1 MSGAALQDRYVQ
13 SCLGG
18 LHVRVGGN
26 GPAIFFWPSLLMT
39 GSMWTEQARYF
50 ADRYTVI
57 LVDPPGHGDSQA
69 LHRMFRFE
77 DCAHS
82 IEQILDTLGIERAHI
97 VGNSWGGMIGGTFA
111 ALHPGR
117 AGASVLMNATASRAN
132 MRQTVEFRLLTEIV
146 RLLGRFRE
154 PLTTRA
160 VKAFVG
166 PTIMRERPQVEQ
178 AIRAELRDL
187 NVDSVY
193 WAVNSVVPARPDQR
207 ELFGRISTPILV
219 VAGRE
224 DPTFPVAETEL
235 MAEAIPGAEFV
246 IMENTGHL
254 AALERPDEVNALID
268 EFLKRHPLE
277 G

>member
-26 GPAIFFWPSLLMT
+26 GPAILFWPSLLMT
-39 GSMWTEQARYF
+39 GSMWAEQARYF

-132 MRQTVEFRLLTEIV
+132 MRQTVEFRMLTEIV

-207 ELFGRISTPILV
+207 ELFGRIGTPILV

>member
-26 GPAIFFWPSLLMT
+26 GPAILFWPSLLMT
-39 GSMWTEQARYF
+39 GSMWAEQARYF

-82 IEQILDTLGIERAHI
+82 IEQILDTLGIERAHL

-207 ELFGRISTPILV
+207 ELFGRIGTPILV

>member
-1 MSGAALQDRYVQ
+1 MGGAVLHDRYIQ

-18 LHVRVGGN
+18 LHVRVGGE
-26 GPAIFFWPSLLMT
+26 GPAILFWPSLLMT
-39 GSMWTEQARYF
+39 GSMWADQAEYF
-50 ADRYTVI
+50 AGRYTVI
-57 LVDPPGHGDSQA
+57 VVDPPGHGDSQA
-69 LHRMFRFE
+69 LHHMFRFE
-77 DCAHS
+77 DCAQAV
-82 IEQILDTLGIERAHI
+82 EQILDTLGIERTHV

-111 ALHPGR
+111 ALYPHR
-117 AGASVLMNATASRAN
+117 VGASVLMNATASRAN
-132 MRQTVEFRLLTEIV
+132 LRQTVEFRLLTEIV

-178 AIRAELRDL
+178 AIRAELREL

-207 ELFGRISTPILV
+207 ELLGRITAPVLV

-224 DPTFPVAETEL
+224 DPTFPVAETQL

-246 IMENTGHL
+246 VMENTGHL
-254 AALERPDEVNALID
+254 AALERPGEVNALID

-277 G
+277 D

>member
-1 MSGAALQDRYVQ
+1 MGGATLHDRYIQ

-18 LHVRVGGN
+18 LHVRVGGQ
-26 GPAIFFWPSLLMT
+26 GPALLFWPSLLMT
-39 GSMWTEQARYF
+39 GSMWADQAEYF

-57 LVDPPGHGDSQA
+57 VVDPPGHGDSQA

-77 DCAHS
+77 DCARAV
-82 IEQILDTLGIERAHI
+82 EQILDTLGIERTHV

-111 ALHPGR
+111 ALYPHR
-117 AGASVLMNATASRAN
+117 VGASVLMNATASRAN
-132 MRQTVEFRLLTEIV
+132 LRQTVEFRLLTEIV
-146 RLLGRFRE
+146 RILGRFRE

-178 AIRAELRDL
+178 TIRAELREL

-207 ELFGRISTPILV
+207 ELLGRITAPVLV

-224 DPTFPVAETEL
+224 DPTFPVAETQL
-235 MAEAIPGAEFV
+235 MAEAIPGAEFAV
-246 IMENTGHL
+246 MENTGHL
-254 AALERPDEVNALID
+254 AALERPQEVNALID

-277 G
+277 D

>member
-26 GPAIFFWPSLLMT
+26 GPAILFWPSLLMT
-39 GSMWTEQARYF
+39 GSMWAEQARYF

-57 LVDPPGHGDSQA
+57 LVNPPGHGDSQA
-69 LHRMFRFE
+69 LHRMFRFD

-82 IEQILDTLGIERAHI
+82 IEQVLDTLGIERAHL

-111 ALHPGR
+111 ALHPDR

-146 RLLGRFRE
+146 RLLGKFRE

-207 ELFGRISTPILV
+207 ELFGRIRTPILV

>member
-1 MSGAALQDRYVQ
+1 MGGAALQDRYIQ

-18 LHVRVGGN
+18 LHVRVGGQ
-26 GPAIFFWPSLLMT
+26 GPAILFWPSLLMT
-39 GSMWTEQARYF
+39 GSMWADQAEYF

-57 LVDPPGHGDSQA
+57 VVDPPGHGDSQA

-77 DCAHS
+77 DCAHAV
-82 IEQILDTLGIERAHI
+82 EQILDTLGIERTHV

-111 ALHPGR
+111 AMYPHR
-117 AGASVLMNATASRAN
+117 VGASVLMNATASRAN
-132 MRQTVEFRLLTEIV
+132 ARQTIEFRLLTEIV
-146 RLLGRFRE
+146 RILGRFRE

-178 AIRAELRDL
+178 TIRAELREL

-207 ELFGRISTPILV
+207 ELLGRIVTPVLV

-224 DPTFPVAETEL
+224 DPTFPVAETQL
-235 MAEAIPGAEFV
+235 MAESIPGAEFV
-246 IMENTGHL
+246 IMEDTGHL
-254 AALERPDEVNALID
+254 AALERPEEVNALID

>member
-1 MSGAALQDRYVQ
+1 MGGAALQDRYIQ

-18 LHVRVGGN
+18 LHVRIGGE
-26 GPAIFFWPSLLMT
+26 GPAILFWPSLLMT
-39 GSMWTEQARYF
+39 GSMWADQAEYF
-50 ADRYTVI
+50 ADQHTVI
-57 LVDPPGHGDSQA
+57 VVDPPGHGDSQA

-77 DCAHS
+77 DCAHA
-82 IEQILDTLGIERAHI
+82 IEQILDTLGIERTHV

-111 ALHPGR
+111 ALYPHR
-117 AGASVLMNATASRAN
+117 VGASVLMNATASRAN
-132 MRQTVEFRLLTEIV
+132 ARQTVEFRLLTEIV
-146 RLLGRFRE
+146 RILGRFRE

-178 AIRAELRDL
+178 TIRAQLREL

-207 ELFGRISTPILV
+207 ELLGRIATPVLV

-224 DPTFPVAETEL
+224 DPTFPVAETQL

>member
-1 MSGAALQDRYVQ
+1 MGGATLHDRYIQ

-18 LHVRVGGN
+18 LHVRVGGQ
-26 GPAIFFWPSLLMT
+26 GPAILFWSSLLMT
-39 GSMWTEQARYF
+39 GSMWADQAEYF

-57 LVDPPGHGDSQA
+57 VVDPPGHGDSQA

-77 DCAHS
+77 DCARAV
-82 IEQILDTLGIERAHI
+82 EQILDTLGIERTHV

-111 ALHPGR
+111 ALYPHR
-117 AGASVLMNATASRAN
+117 VGASVLMNATASRAN
-132 MRQTVEFRLLTEIV
+132 LRQTVEFRLLTEIV

-178 AIRAELRDL
+178 TIRAELREL

-207 ELFGRISTPILV
+207 ELLGSITAPILV

-224 DPTFPVAETEL
+224 DPTFPVVETQL

-246 IMENTGHL
+246 VMENIGHL
-254 AALERPDEVNALID
+254 AALERPQEVNALID

-277 G
+277 D

>member
-26 GPAIFFWPSLLMT
+26 GPAILFWPSLLMT
-39 GSMWTEQARYF
+39 GSMWAEQARYF

-69 LHRMFRFE
+69 LHRMFRFD

-82 IEQILDTLGIERAHI
+82 IEQVLDTLGIERAHL

-111 ALHPGR
+111 ALHPDR

-146 RLLGRFRE
+146 RLLGKFRE

-207 ELFGRISTPILV
+207 EMFGRIRTPILV

-224 DPTFPVAETEL
+224 DPTFPVGETEL
-235 MAEAIPGAEFV
+235 MAESIPGAEFV

>member
-1 MSGAALQDRYVQ
+1 MGGAALQDRYIQ

-18 LHVRVGGN
+18 LHVRMGGE
-26 GPAIFFWPSLLMT
+26 GPAILFWPSLLMT
-39 GSMWTEQARYF
+39 GSMWADQAEYF
-50 ADRYTVI
+50 ADQHTVI
-57 LVDPPGHGDSQA
+57 VVDPPGHGDSQA

-77 DCAHS
+77 DCAHA
-82 IEQILDTLGIERAHI
+82 IEQILDTLGIERTHV

-111 ALHPGR
+111 ALYPHR
-117 AGASVLMNATASRAN
+117 VGASVLMNATASRAN
-132 MRQTVEFRLLTEIV
+132 ARQTVEFRLLTEIV
-146 RLLGRFRE
+146 RILGRFRE

-178 AIRAELRDL
+178 TIRAQLREL

-207 ELFGRISTPILV
+207 ELFGRIATPVLV

-224 DPTFPVAETEL
+224 DPTFPVAETQL

-246 IMENTGHL
+246 IMEDTGHL

-268 EFLKRHPLE
+268 EFLKRHPLD

>member
-1 MSGAALQDRYVQ
+1 MGGAALQDRYIQ

-18 LHVRVGGN
+18 LHVRMGGE
-26 GPAIFFWPSLLMT
+26 GPAILFWPSLLMA
-39 GSMWTEQARYF
+39 GSMWADQAEYF
-50 ADRYTVI
+50 ADQHTVI
-57 LVDPPGHGDSQA
+57 VVDPPGHGDSQA

-77 DCAHS
+77 DCAHA
-82 IEQILDTLGIERAHI
+82 IEQILDTLGIERTHV

-111 ALHPGR
+111 ALYPHR
-117 AGASVLMNATASRAN
+117 VGASVLMNATASRAN
-132 MRQTVEFRLLTEIV
+132 ARQTVEFRLLTEIV
-146 RLLGRFRE
+146 RILGRFRE

-178 AIRAELRDL
+178 TIRAQLREL

-207 ELFGRISTPILV
+207 ELLGRITTPVLV

-224 DPTFPVAETEL
+224 DPTFPVAETQL

>member
-26 GPAIFFWPSLLMT
+26 GPAILFWPSLLMT
-39 GSMWTEQARYF
+39 GSMWAEQARYF

-132 MRQTVEFRLLTEIV
+132 MRQTVEFRMLTEIV

-207 ELFGRISTPILV
+207 ELFGRIGTPILV

-277 G
+277 

>member
-26 GPAIFFWPSLLMT
+26 GPAILFWPSLLMT
-39 GSMWTEQARYF
+39 GSMWAEQARYF

-132 MRQTVEFRLLTEIV
+132 MRQTVEFRMLTEIV

-207 ELFGRISTPILV
+207 ELLGRIGTPILV

-277 G
+277 S

>member
-26 GPAIFFWPSLLMT
+26 GPAILFWPSLLMT
-39 GSMWTEQARYF
+39 GSMWAEQARYF

-132 MRQTVEFRLLTEIV
+132 MRQTVEFRMLTEIV

-207 ELFGRISTPILV
+207 ELFGRIGTPILV

-268 EFLKRHPLE
+268 EFLKRHSLE
-277 G
+277 S

>member
-26 GPAIFFWPSLLMT
+26 GPAILFWPSLLMT
-39 GSMWTEQARYF
+39 GSMWAEQARYF

-111 ALHPGR
+111 ALHPDR

-146 RLLGRFRE
+146 RLLGKFRE

-207 ELFGRISTPILV
+207 ELFGRIRTPILV

>member
-1 MSGAALQDRYVQ
+1 MGGAALQDRYIQ

-18 LHVRVGGN
+18 LHVRMGGE
-26 GPAIFFWPSLLMT
+26 GPAILFWPSLLMT
-39 GSMWTEQARYF
+39 GSMWADQAEYF
-50 ADRYTVI
+50 ADQHTVI
-57 LVDPPGHGDSQA
+57 VVDPPGHGDSQA

-77 DCAHS
+77 DCAHA
-82 IEQILDTLGIERAHI
+82 IEQILDTLGIERTHV
-97 VGNSWGGMIGGTFA
+97 VGNSWGGMVGGTFA
-111 ALHPGR
+111 ALYPHR
-117 AGASVLMNATASRAN
+117 VGASVLMNATASRAN
-132 MRQTVEFRLLTEIV
+132 ARQTVEFRLLTEIV
-146 RLLGRFRE
+146 RILGRFRE

-178 AIRAELRDL
+178 TIRAQLREL

-207 ELFGRISTPILV
+207 ELLGRITTPVLV

-224 DPTFPVAETEL
+224 DPTFPVAETQL

>member
-1 MSGAALQDRYVQ
+1 MGGAALQDRYIQ

-18 LHVRVGGN
+18 LHVRVGGE
-26 GPAIFFWPSLLMT
+26 GPAILFWPSLLMS
-39 GSMWTEQARYF
+39 GSMWADQAEYF

-69 LHRMFRFE
+69 LRRMFRFE

-82 IEQILDTLGIERAHI
+82 IEQILDSLGIERAHV

-111 ALHPGR
+111 ALYPHR
-117 AGASVLMNATASRAN
+117 AAASVLMNATASRAN
-132 MRQTVEFRLLTEIV
+132 IRQTVEFRLLTETV
-146 RLLGRFRE
+146 RILGRFRE

-178 AIRAELRDL
+178 TIRAELREI

-207 ELFGRISTPILV
+207 ELLGRITTPVLV

-224 DPTFPVAETEL
+224 DPTFPVPETQL
-235 MAEAIPGAEFV
+235 MAGAIPGAEFV

-254 AALERPDEVNALID
+254 AALERPREVNALID
-268 EFLKRHPLE
+268 EFLKRNPQD

>member
-1 MSGAALQDRYVQ
+1 MGGAALQDRYIQ

-18 LHVRVGGN
+18 LHVRMGGE
-26 GPAIFFWPSLLMT
+26 GPAILFWPSLLMT
-39 GSMWTEQARYF
+39 GSMWADQAEYF
-50 ADRYTVI
+50 ADQHTVI
-57 LVDPPGHGDSQA
+57 VVDPPGHGDSQA

-77 DCAHS
+77 DCAHA
-82 IEQILDTLGIERAHI
+82 IEQILDTLGIERTHV

-111 ALHPGR
+111 ALYPHR
-117 AGASVLMNATASRAN
+117 VGASVLMNATASRAN
-132 MRQTVEFRLLTEIV
+132 ARQTVEFRLLTEIV
-146 RLLGRFRE
+146 RILGRFRE

-178 AIRAELRDL
+178 TIRAQLREL

-207 ELFGRISTPILV
+207 ELFGRITTPVLV

-224 DPTFPVAETEL
+224 DPTFPVAETQL

-268 EFLKRHPLE
+268 EFLKRHPLD

>member
-1 MSGAALQDRYVQ
+1 MGGAALHDRYIQ

-18 LHVRVGGN
+18 LHVRVAGQ
-26 GPAIFFWPSLLMT
+26 GPAILFWPSLLMT
-39 GSMWTEQARYF
+39 GSMWADQARYF

-57 LVDPPGHGDSQA
+57 LVDPPGHGDSQS
-69 LHRMFRFE
+69 LRRMFRFE

-82 IEQILDTLGIERAHI
+82 IEQILDSLGIERAHV

-111 ALHPGR
+111 ALYPHR
-117 AGASVLMNATASRAN
+117 AGASVLMNATASPAST
-132 MRQTVEFRLLTEIV
+132 RQKVEFRLLTEIV
-146 RLLGRFRE
+146 RILGRFRE
-154 PLTTRA
+154 PFATRA

-166 PTIMRERPQVEQ
+166 PTILRERPHVEQ
-178 AIRAELRDL
+178 AIRAELGDL

-207 ELFGRISTPILV
+207 ELFGRILTPVLV

-246 IMENTGHL
+246 VMENTGHL

-268 EFLKRHPLE
+268 DFLKRHALE
-277 G
+277 D

>member
-26 GPAIFFWPSLLMT
+26 GPAILFWPSLLMT
-39 GSMWTEQARYF
+39 GSMWAEQARYF

-69 LHRMFRFE
+69 LHRMFRFD

-82 IEQILDTLGIERAHI
+82 IEQVLDTLGIERAHL

-111 ALHPGR
+111 ALHPDR

-146 RLLGRFRE
+146 RLLGKFRE

-207 ELFGRISTPILV
+207 ELFGRIRTPILV

>member
-26 GPAIFFWPSLLMT
+26 GPAILFWPSLLMT

-82 IEQILDTLGIERAHI
+82 IEQILDTLGIERAHL

-146 RLLGRFRE
+146 RLLGKFRE

-207 ELFGRISTPILV
+207 ELFGRIGTPILV

>member
-26 GPAIFFWPSLLMT
+26 GPAILFWPSLLMT
-39 GSMWTEQARYF
+39 GSMWAEQARYF

-82 IEQILDTLGIERAHI
+82 IEQILDTLGIERAHL

-146 RLLGRFRE
+146 RLLGKFRE

-207 ELFGRISTPILV
+207 ELFGRIGTPILV

>member
-1 MSGAALQDRYVQ
+1 MGGAALQDRYIQ

-18 LHVRVGGN
+18 LHVRVGGD
-26 GPAIFFWPSLLMT
+26 GPAILLWPSLLMT
-39 GSMWTEQARYF
+39 GSMWADQAEYF
-50 ADRYTVI
+50 TDRYTVI
-57 LVDPPGHGDSQA
+57 VVDPPGHGDSQA
-69 LHRMFRFE
+69 LHRMFGFE
-77 DCAHS
+77 DCAHA
-82 IEQILDTLGIERAHI
+82 IEQILDTLGIERTHL

-111 ALHPGR
+111 ALYPHR
-117 AGASVLMNATASRAN
+117 VGASVLMNATASRAN
-132 MRQTVEFRLLTEIV
+132 ARQTVEFRLLTEIV
-146 RLLGRFRE
+146 RILGRFRE

-178 AIRAELRDL
+178 TIRAQLREL

-207 ELFGRISTPILV
+207 ELFGRITTPVLV

-224 DPTFPVAETEL
+224 DPTFPVAETQL

-246 IMENTGHL
+246 IMEDTGHL

>member
-1 MSGAALQDRYVQ
+1 MGGAALQDRYIQ

-18 LHVRVGGN
+18 LHVRVGGQ
-26 GPAIFFWPSLLMT
+26 GPAILFWPSLLMT
-39 GSMWTEQARYF
+39 GSMWADQAEYF

-57 LVDPPGHGDSQA
+57 VVDPPGHGDSQA

-77 DCAHS
+77 DCAHAV
-82 IEQILDTLGIERAHI
+82 EQILDTLGIERTHV

-111 ALHPGR
+111 ALYPHR
-117 AGASVLMNATASRAN
+117 VGASVLMNATASRAN
-132 MRQTVEFRLLTEIV
+132 TRQTIEFRLLTEIV
-146 RLLGRFRE
+146 RILGRFRE

-178 AIRAELRDL
+178 AIRAELREL

-207 ELFGRISTPILV
+207 ELLGRISTPVLV
-219 VAGRE
+219 MAGRE
-224 DPTFPVAETEL
+224 DPTFPVAETQL
-235 MAEAIPGAEFV
+235 MAEVIPGAEFV
-246 IMENTGHL
+246 IMEDTGHL
-254 AALERPDEVNALID
+254 AALERPEEVNALID
-268 EFLKRHPLE
+268 EFLKRHPLD

>member
-26 GPAIFFWPSLLMT
+26 GPAILFWPSLLMT
-39 GSMWTEQARYF
+39 GSMWAEQARYF

-132 MRQTVEFRLLTEIV
+132 MRQTVEFRMLTEIV

>member
-18 LHVRVGGN
+18 LHVRVG
-26 GPAIFFWPSLLMT
+26 
-39 GSMWTEQARYF
+39 
-50 ADRYTVI
+50 
-57 LVDPPGHGDSQA
+57 DPPGHGDSQA

>member
-26 GPAIFFWPSLLMT
+26 GPAILFWPSLLMT
-39 GSMWTEQARYF
+39 GSMWAEQARYF

-132 MRQTVEFRLLTEIV
+132 MRQTVEFRMLTEIV

-207 ELFGRISTPILV
+207 ELFGRIGTPILV

-277 G
+277 S

>member
-26 GPAIFFWPSLLMT
+26 GPAILFWPSLLMT
-39 GSMWTEQARYF
+39 GSMWAEQARYF

-132 MRQTVEFRLLTEIV
+132 MRQTVEFRMLTEIV

-207 ELFGRISTPILV
+207 EPFGRIGTPILV

-277 G
+277 S

>member
-26 GPAIFFWPSLLMT
+26 GPAILFWPSLLMT

-146 RLLGRFRE
+146 RLLGKFRE

-207 ELFGRISTPILV
+207 ELFGRIGTPILV

>member
-1 MSGAALQDRYVQ
+1 MGGAALQDRYIQ

-18 LHVRVGGN
+18 LHVRLGGE
-26 GPAIFFWPSLLMT
+26 GPAILFWPSLLMT
-39 GSMWTEQARYF
+39 GSMWADQAEYF
-50 ADRYTVI
+50 ADQHTVI
-57 LVDPPGHGDSQA
+57 VVDPPGHGDSQA

-77 DCAHS
+77 DCAHA
-82 IEQILDTLGIERAHI
+82 IEQILDTLGIERTHV

-111 ALHPGR
+111 ALYPHR
-117 AGASVLMNATASRAN
+117 VGASVLMNATASRAN
-132 MRQTVEFRLLTEIV
+132 ARQTVEFRLLTEVV
-146 RLLGRFRE
+146 RILGRFRE

-178 AIRAELRDL
+178 TIRAQLREL

-207 ELFGRISTPILV
+207 ELLGRITTPVLV

-224 DPTFPVAETEL
+224 DPTFPVAETQL

>member
-1 MSGAALQDRYVQ
+1 MGGAALQDRYIQ

-18 LHVRVGGN
+18 LHVRMGGE
-26 GPAIFFWPSLLMT
+26 GPAILFWPSLLMT
-39 GSMWTEQARYF
+39 GSMWADQAEYF
-50 ADRYTVI
+50 ADQHTVI
-57 LVDPPGHGDSQA
+57 VVDPPGHGDSQA

-77 DCAHS
+77 DCAHA
-82 IEQILDTLGIERAHI
+82 IEQILDTLGIERTHV

-111 ALHPGR
+111 ALYPHR
-117 AGASVLMNATASRAN
+117 VGASVLMNATASRAN
-132 MRQTVEFRLLTEIV
+132 ARQTVEFRLLTEIV
-146 RLLGRFRE
+146 RILGRFRE

-178 AIRAELRDL
+178 TIRAQLREL

-207 ELFGRISTPILV
+207 ELLGRITTPVLV

-224 DPTFPVAETEL
+224 DPTFPVAETQL

>member
-1 MSGAALQDRYVQ
+1 MGGATLQDRYIQ

-18 LHVRVGGN
+18 LHVRIGGE
-26 GPAIFFWPSLLMT
+26 GPAILFWPSLLMT
-39 GSMWTEQARYF
+39 GSMWADQARYF
-50 ADRYTVI
+50 AARHTVI

-69 LHRMFRFE
+69 LSRMFRFE
-77 DCAHS
+77 DCAHG
-82 IEQILDTLGIERAHI
+82 IEQILDALGIERAHI

-111 ALHPGR
+111 ALYPHR
-117 AGASVLMNATASRAN
+117 VGASVLMNSTASRAGK
-132 MRQTVEFRLLTEIV
+132 RQMVEFRLLAEVV

-154 PLTTRA
+154 PLTGRA
-160 VKAFVG
+160 VKAFIG
-166 PTIMRERPQVEQ
+166 PSTARERPQVEQ
-178 AIRAELRDL
+178 TIRESIRQL

-207 ELFGRISTPILV
+207 ELFGRISAPILV

-224 DPTFPVAETEL
+224 DPTFPVAETQL

-246 IMENTGHL
+246 VMENTGHL
-254 AALERPDEVNALID
+254 AGLEQPAEVNALID
-268 EFLKRHPLE
+268 EFLKGHPLE

>member
-1 MSGAALQDRYVQ
+1 MGSVALHDRYIQ

-18 LHVRVGGN
+18 LHVRMGGEV
-26 GPAIFFWPSLLMT
+26 PAVLFWPSLLMT
-39 GSMWTEQARYF
+39 GSMWAEQAQYF

-57 LVDPPGHGDSQA
+57 VIDPPGHGDSQA
-69 LHRMFRFE
+69 LSRMFRFE
-77 DCAHS
+77 DCAHA
-82 IEQILDTLGIERAHI
+82 IEQILDSLGIERAHV

-111 ALHPGR
+111 ALYPHR

-132 MRQTVEFRLLTEIV
+132 IRQTVEFRLLTEIV
-146 RLLGRFRE
+146 RILGRFRE

-178 AIRAELRDL
+178 NIRAELRDL

-207 ELFGRISTPILV
+207 ELFGRITTPILV

-277 G
+277 D

>member
-26 GPAIFFWPSLLMT
+26 GPAILFWPSLLMT
-39 GSMWTEQARYF
+39 GSMWAEQARYF

-82 IEQILDTLGIERAHI
+82 IEQILDTLGIERAHL

-146 RLLGRFRE
+146 RLLGKFRE

-207 ELFGRISTPILV
+207 ELFGRIGTPILV

-254 AALERPDEVNALID
+254 AALERPDGVNALID

>member
-1 MSGAALQDRYVQ
+1 MGSAALQDRYIQ

-18 LHVRVGGN
+18 LHVQTCGE
-26 GPAIFFWPSLLMT
+26 GPAILFWPSLLMT
-39 GSMWTEQARYF
+39 GSMWSDQARYF
-50 ADRYTVI
+50 ASRHTVI

-69 LHRMFRFE
+69 LSRMFRFE

-82 IEQILDTLGIERAHI
+82 IEQVLDALDIERGHI

-111 ALHPGR
+111 ALYPHR
-117 AGASVLMNATASRAN
+117 VGASVLMNSTASRAGA
-132 MRQTVEFRLLTEIV
+132 RQMVEFRLLAEIV

-154 PLTTRA
+154 PLTGRA
-160 VKAFVG
+160 VKAFIG
-166 PTIMRERPQVEQ
+166 PSTARERPEVEQ
-178 AIRAELRDL
+178 TIRDAIRQLD
-187 NVDSVY
+187 VDSVY

-207 ELFGRISTPILV
+207 ELFGHISAPILV

-224 DPTFPVAETEL
+224 DPTFPVAETQL
-235 MAEAIPGAEFV
+235 VAEAIPGAEFV
-246 IMENTGHL
+246 VMEDTGHL

-277 G
+277 D